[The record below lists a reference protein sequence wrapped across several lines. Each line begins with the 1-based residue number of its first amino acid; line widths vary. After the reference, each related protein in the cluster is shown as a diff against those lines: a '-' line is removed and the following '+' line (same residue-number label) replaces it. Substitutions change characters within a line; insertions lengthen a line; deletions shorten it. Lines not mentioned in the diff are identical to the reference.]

1 MENLPLKIDAID
13 AYLTEKM
20 PQEFAEKLAAAKAFD
35 KIEDGDT
42 VAAAEADNLRK
53 WLKMQARLPI
63 QKEAKQLRAAVK
75 AYHKEFLDRLS
86 KTEDALVGDV
96 KDQEER
102 LQNLVEESKESLR
115 RKLAEIEAQKAQKAK
130 ERGEALASENAAFNG
145 RLWALNAVFVEAK
158 ELETMN
164 EGEWEEVLLKFKKEA
179 KAQAEKDAEIEA
191 LKRQLEALKP
201 KPAAPEPQA
210 AEPTTVVPESQ
221 ADDGNAANEVPKLV
235 FKASP
240 AITKTS
246 DDGPKYEANE
256 GRTDEFVIGYNSA
269 IIEVCDFL
277 QNAPKQPREAIIAE
291 IKGMTI

>member
-13 AYLTEKM
+13 AYLAEKM
-20 PQEFAEKLAAAKAFD
+20 PEEFAEKLAAAKAFD

-42 VAAAEADNLRK
+42 VAAADADNLRK

-75 AYHKEFLDRLS
+75 AYHKAFLERLL
-86 KTEDALVGDV
+86 KIEDALVGDI
-96 KDQEER
+96 KNEEER
-102 LQNLVEESKESLR
+102 LQNLIEESKESLR

-130 ERGEALASENAAFNG
+130 ERGEALAKENAAFNG
-145 RLWALNAVFVEAK
+145 KFWALNSAFVEAK
-158 ELETMN
+158 DLETMN

-201 KPAAPEPQA
+201 KPTAPEPQA
-210 AEPTTVVPESQ
+210 TEPTTLAPEPQ
-221 ADDGNAANEVPKLV
+221 TDDVKAAQEVPKLV

-246 DDGPKYEANE
+246 DDRPKYEANE
-256 GRTDEFVIGYNSA
+256 GKTDDFVVGYNSA
-269 IIEVCDFL
+269 VIDICDYL
-277 QNAPKQPREAIIAE
+277 KDAPRQPREAMIQYVRNMKI
-291 IKGMTI
+291 